1 MATSQVWFDR
11 RIGVRRF
18 DGKPTGEGLGKMLT
32 WLSNNLGDPR
42 YFPVIEVGAISVI
55 AFIFLVTMV
64 VEIRRTRRALCSRL
78 DSVSVRLMDLSH
90 LVATD
95 GPFRHALAGVIAV
108 RRGQRASTE
117 ELREAVREVL
127 AEWKQADA
135 LVAELKDT
143 LMH

>member
-1 MATSQVWFDR
+1 
-11 RIGVRRF
+11 
-18 DGKPTGEGLGKMLT
+18 MLT

-143 LMH
+143 LMHIGSADIYKETGKG